1 MLESIKGPADVKA
14 MDRAQLEKLSAEI
27 RQFLVEK
34 VSKTGGH
41 LGPNLGVVELTL
53 AIHRTFDSPRDVV
66 LFDTGHQSY
75 VHKIITGRA
84 GDFDGLRQRGGIAGY
99 PNRAESEHDVIENSH
114 ASTALSWGD
123 GISYGFLQTGQ
134 SDRHVV
140 VVVGDGALTGGMS
153 WEALNNIAATENRNL
168 VIVVNDNE
176 RSYSPTIGGLATYLS
191 TLRVTR
197 GYERFLDWGKEFLH
211 KTPVVGAPIYETLHG
226 MKKGIKDIVAPQG
239 MFEDL
244 GLKYMGPIDGHDIA
258 ALEKALTKAKEFG
271 APVLVHAITEKG
283 RGHQPAVADE
293 AEKFHAVGIVDP
305 ETGAPLAK
313 SVTSWTKVFS
323 EELLAL
329 GRERSDIVAITAAML
344 GPTGLDKFEKEFPE
358 RTIDVGIAEQHAVT
372 SAAGMAFA
380 GLHPVVAV
388 YSTFLN
394 RAFDQLLL
402 DVALHK
408 AGVTFVLD
416 RAGITGDDG
425 PSHNGIWDLA
435 LTGIVPTLH
444 VGAPRDEARLREILR
459 EAVEISNA
467 PSLLRF
473 PKGAV
478 QNDIPAFE
486 RRDGI
491 DVLYR
496 GESADVLLVSIGAMA
511 AIAVEAAS
519 MAYREGVGVTVID
532 PRWVKPLPTAL
543 VTMAQRYKSVV
554 VLEDG
559 IKHGGIASSISE
571 MFREAG
577 LATPIH
583 SIGVPLEFIEHSKR
597 AEIMNDLGITAQNIA
612 RSIVEWN
619 SSQSGST
626 LAGTSMAEMQYPVH
640 ESADRKPL
648 R

>member
-1 MLESIKGPADVKA
+1 MIEQIKSPADIKRL
-14 MDRAQLEKLSAEI
+14 DSAQLIRLSEEI
-27 RQFLVEK
+27 RQFLITK

-53 AIHRTFDSPRDVV
+53 AIHRAFDSPRDVV

-84 GDFDGLRQRGGIAGY
+84 DSFDGLRQRGGIAGY
-99 PNRAESEHDVIENSH
+99 PSRSESEHDVIENSH

-123 GISYGFLQTGQ
+123 GISFGFAQTGQ

-140 VVVGDGALTGGMS
+140 LVVGDGALTGGMS
-153 WEALNNIAATENRNL
+153 WEALNNIAAADNRNL

-176 RSYSPTIGGLATYLS
+176 RSYSPTIGGLATYLA

-197 GYERFLDWGKEFLH
+197 GYERFLDWGKEVLH

-258 ALEKALTKAKEFG
+258 ALEKALLKAKDFG

-283 RGHQPAVADE
+283 RGHKPALDDE

-305 ETGAPLAK
+305 ETGEPLAE
-313 SVTSWTKVFS
+313 SATTWTKIFS
-323 EELLAL
+323 SELVEIA
-329 GRERSDIVAITAAML
+329 REREDIVAITAAML
-344 GPTGLDKFEKEFPE
+344 GPTGLDAFAKTFPE
-358 RTIDVGIAEQHAVT
+358 RIVDVGIAEQHAVT

-394 RAFDQLLL
+394 SAFDQLLL

-425 PSHNGIWDLA
+425 PSHHGIWDLA
-435 LTGIVPTLH
+435 VTGIVPTMH
-444 VGAPRDEARLREILR
+444 VAAPRDATRLRETLR
-459 EAVEISNA
+459 EAVAISNA
-467 PSLLRF
+467 PSMVRY

-478 QNDIPAFE
+478 HSDIPAFE

-491 DVLYR
+491 DILYR

-511 AIAVEAAS
+511 AISVEAAA
-519 MAYREGVGVTVID
+519 MA
-532 PRWVKPLPTAL
+532 
-543 VTMAQRYKSVV
+543 
-554 VLEDG
+554 
-559 IKHGGIASSISE
+559 
-571 MFREAG
+571 FREE
-577 LATPIH
+577 LA
-583 SIGVPLEFIEHSKR
+583 
-597 AEIMNDLGITAQNIA
+597 
-612 RSIVEWN
+612 
-619 SSQSGST
+619 
-626 LAGTSMAEMQYPVH
+626 
-640 ESADRKPL
+640 L